1 MTGRSTA
8 NSARRVR
15 APRGQGGQLRDDLVA
30 AAERLLASTGD
41 EEAVSIRAIADAVG
55 VSPPAI
61 YLHFPDKDALIFEVC
76 AARFG
81 DLADAIEQ
89 AAVGVEDPVD
99 ALLARGKAYVRFA
112 VEHPEQYRVLFL
124 RPGAGRKLSADELRS
139 TSAFGN
145 LIRAV
150 ERAQEAGAIGAK
162 PGAIETAMELWAV
175 AHGVASLLIGVRDFP
190 WPDDLPDRVLQTYV
204 RGLTSAAVR
213 SS

>member
-1 MTGRSTA
+1 MKAPST
-8 NSARRVR
+8 RRLR
-15 APRGQGGQLRDDLVA
+15 APRGQGAHLREELVA
-30 AAERLLASTGD
+30 ATERLLTTTGD

-81 DLADAIEQ
+81 ELDDAIER
-89 AAVGVEDPVD
+89 AAAGVEDPVE
-99 ALLARGKAYVRFA
+99 ALLVRGRAYVRFA

-124 RPGAGRKLSADELRS
+124 RRSSGRKMTAAELRA

-150 ERAQEAGAIGAK
+150 ELAQDAGAIAHDD
-162 PGAIETAMELWAV
+162 GAIETAMELWAV
-175 AHGVASLLIGVRDFP
+175 AHGVASLLIGVHDFP
-190 WPDDLPDRVLQTYV
+190 WPEDLPDRVLQTYL
-204 RGLTSAAVR
+204 RGLTSAAV
-213 SS
+213 SSS

>member
-1 MTGRSTA
+1 VKASTP
-8 NSARRVR
+8 ARRHR
-15 APRGQGGQLRDDLVA
+15 AAKGEGGHLRDELVA
-30 AAERLLASTGD
+30 ATEHLLTTAGD

-81 DLADAIEQ
+81 ELADAIEE
-89 AAVGVEDPVD
+89 AAHGTEDPTA
-99 ALLARGKAYVRFA
+99 ALLVRGQAYVRFA
-112 VEHPEQYRVLFL
+112 IEHPEQYRVLFL
-124 RPGAGRKLSADELRS
+124 RPGTGRKLTAEELRS

-150 ERAQEAGAIGAK
+150 ERAQDTGAIG
-162 PGAIETAMELWAV
+162 PGRDAIETAMELWAV
-175 AHGVASLLIGVRDFP
+175 AHGVASLLIGVNDFP
-190 WPDDLPDRVLQTYV
+190 WPADLPDRVLQTYV
-204 RGLTSAAVR
+204 LGLTNIAAT

>member
-1 MTGRSTA
+1 VKPASPPI
-8 NSARRVR
+8 RRNR
-15 APRGQGGQLRDDLVA
+15 APRGQGAQLSDELVA
-30 AAERLLASTGD
+30 ATERLLTATGD

-61 YLHFPDKDALIFEVC
+61 YLHFPDKNALIFEVC

-81 DLADAIEQ
+81 ELADALEE
-89 AAVGVEDPVD
+89 AAAGIEDPLE
-99 ALLARGKAYVRFA
+99 ALLVRGNAYVRFA

-124 RPGAGRKLSADELRS
+124 RPGAGRKLTADELRS

-150 ERAQEAGAIGAK
+150 ERAQKAGALGAG
-162 PGAIETAMELWAV
+162 PGAIDTAMELWAV
-175 AHGVASLLIGVRDFP
+175 AHGVASLLIGVEDFP
-190 WPDDLPDRVLQTYV
+190 WPEDLADRVLSTYV
-204 RGLTSAAVR
+204 RGLTSADVR